1 MQILSYPAFNY
12 TTIII
17 EITLQK
23 LAQTSLGAY
32 CNRAMKC
39 MWIEAQITWSS
50 ENLMRNVWANIET
63 LLQILVSWK
72 ICFLRIKIWL
82 KSHSSLWLSRR
93 SNWYI
98 IEISDINFLS
108 YMSQTVK
115 WRSFSSAI
123 MEYELFFI
131 LGLLFVISYYCRST
145 QFWGESRNFSD
156 FFNYVLKWDFFKHLG
171 PDV

>member
-1 MQILSYPAFNY
+1 MEILSYPAFNY

-17 EITLQK
+17 EITQQK
-23 LAQTSLGAY
+23 LPQTSSGTY

-50 ENLMRNVWANIET
+50 ENLMRNVWAYIET
-63 LLQILVSWK
+63 LLQILVSLQ
-72 ICFLRIKIWL
+72 ICWDLKLTFEIFLRIKIWL

-123 MEYELFFI
+123 MEYDLFFI

-145 QFWGESRNFSD
+145 QFWGESLFAI
-156 FFNYVLKWDFFKHLG
+156 FQIFLIMF
-171 PDV
+171 